1 MSSFNPL
8 IVVSGHLFLGA
19 FIGDTDNTSQYVQ
32 SKGISYIIKLSK
44 AVEQYPQAAF
54 SAKCLNP

>member
-8 IVVSGHLFLGA
+8 IVVSGHLFLGG
-19 FIGDTDNTSQYVQ
+19 FIGDTDNTSQYV
-32 SKGISYIIKLSK
+32 GISCIIKLSK